1 MTGGLERMQM
11 DLNLT
16 YYWPFIKLGATD
28 VWRHKTRSFLTMLG
42 MVFGVG
48 SVIAMLAVGEGAS
61 HQALESIK
69 RLGSQNIM
77 VSSVKPAASVSAG
90 SAQATQM
97 DVYGLLDEDDA
108 RIRETV
114 PGVADTVPARMVRRA
129 ARFNDRALDLR
140 VVETV
145 PSWFEVVRRPV
156 LAGRVLKKE
165 DCDARATAHDN
176 QARANV
182 CVLTEFGVRHLLAGE
197 KVVGQHIRLGSALFE
212 VVGIVKNEESGN
224 VRAPDSD
231 ADVYISM
238 EAGRR
243 IFGIASIRWISGT
256 RQGEKLE
263 LSEIIVRMRSTADVE
278 PGAKAIDSMLRR
290 FHKKPDFKIDVP
302 LSLLREAEKTKRTY
316 NIVLGAIAGISL
328 LVGGIGIM
336 NIMLAS
342 VTERTKEIGIRRA
355 IGARKSRIVVQF
367 LINTCVLSITGGAV
381 GVAVGVAIPFA
392 ITFFSG
398 MPTLI
403 RLYSMALA
411 FGISV
416 GTGVVFGLYP
426 ALRAAS
432 LDPIEALRHE

>member
-1 MTGGLERMQM
+1 MQS
-11 DLNLT
+11 LNF
-16 YYWPFIKLGATD
+16 YVPFVKLGVTD

-77 VSSVKPAASVSAG
+77 VASVKPTSEEGASV
-90 SAQATQM
+90 AQQTAKLA
-97 DVYGLLDEDDA
+97 VYGLLYDDEE

-114 PGVADTVPARMVRRA
+114 PGVLQTVPARMVRRN
-129 ARFNDRALDLR
+129 ARYNERQLELR
-140 VVETV
+140 VVETIPAWFDVV
-145 PSWFEVVRRPV
+145 PRPV
-156 LAGRVLKKE
+156 LAGRVL
-165 DCDARATAHDN
+165 HDGDMN
-176 QARANV
+176 DNANV
-182 CVLTEFGVRHLLAGE
+182 CILTEFGVRKLLAAE
-197 KVVGQHIRLGSALFE
+197 EMLGQRVRLGGGVFE
-212 VVGIVKNEESGN
+212 VVGIVKNESGGT
-224 VRAPDSD
+224 VRAPDSEAD
-231 ADVYISM
+231 AYIPMTTGSRLFGVANIRYSSGGM
-238 EAGRR
+238 E
-243 IFGIASIRWISGT
+243 
-256 RQGEKLE
+256 GEKVE
-263 LSEIIVRMRSTADVE
+263 LSQIIVKMRDTSVVE
-278 PGAKAIDSMLRR
+278 AGAKAIEAMLKR

-302 LSLLREAEKTKRTY
+302 LSLLREAEATKRTFA
-316 NIVLGAIAGISL
+316 IVLGAIAGISL

-367 LINTCVLSITGGAV
+367 LINTCVLSIGGGLCGLVV
-381 GVAVGVAIPFA
+381 GVTIPLL
-392 ITFFSG
+392 ITFFTS
-398 MPTLI
+398 MPTVI
-403 RLYSMALA
+403 QPYSMVLA

-416 GTGVVFGLYP
+416 GIGIVFGLYP

>member
-1 MTGGLERMQM
+1 MQGLSF
-11 DLNLT
+11 
-16 YYWPFIKLGATD
+16 YWPFIRLGVTD

-77 VSSVKPAASVSAG
+77 VNSVKPTSDEST
-90 SAQATQM
+90 SSTATRGARLA
-97 DVYGLLDEDDA
+97 VYGLLNDDEA
-108 RIRETV
+108 RINETV
-114 PGVADTVPARMVRRA
+114 PGVEKTVPARMVRRN
-129 ARFNDRALDLR
+129 ARFNERQLELR
-140 VVETV
+140 VVETI
-145 PSWFEVVRRPV
+145 PEWFEVVPRPV
-156 LAGRVLKKE
+156 LAGRVLNAADVE
-165 DCDARATAHDN
+165 S
-176 QARANV
+176 RANV
-182 CVLTEFGVRHLLAGE
+182 CVLTEFGVRKLLAAE
-197 KVVGQHIRLGSALFE
+197 TMIGQRVRLGGGVFE
-212 VVGIVKNEESGN
+212 VVGIVKNESGGT

-231 ADVYISM
+231 ADAYIPMTTAARLFGVANIRYSAGGM
-238 EAGRR
+238 E
-243 IFGIASIRWISGT
+243 
-256 RQGEKLE
+256 GERVE
-263 LSEIIVRMRSTADVE
+263 LSQIIVKMRDTTVVE
-278 PGAKAIDSMLRR
+278 AGAKAIEAMLKR
-290 FHKKPDFKIDVP
+290 FHKKQDFKIDVP

-367 LINTCVLSITGGAV
+367 LINTCVLSIGGGLAGLVV
-381 GVAVGVAIPFA
+381 GVTIPVL
-392 ITFFSG
+392 ITFFTN
-398 MPTLI
+398 MPTVI
-403 RLYSMALA
+403 QPYSMVLA

-416 GTGVVFGLYP
+416 GIGIVFGLYP

>member
-1 MTGGLERMQM
+1 MTF
-11 DLNLT
+11 DLT

-77 VSSVKPAASVSAG
+77 VSSVKPAGSVSAG
-90 SAQATQM
+90 SAQSTQL
-97 DVYGLLDEDDA
+97 DVYGLLDEDDV

-129 ARFNDRALDLR
+129 ARYNDRALDLR

-145 PSWFEVVRRPV
+145 PAWFEVVKRPV
-156 LAGRVLKKE
+156 LAGRVLTRE
-165 DCDARATAHDN
+165 DCE
-176 QARANV
+176 ARANV
-182 CVLTEFGVRHLLAGE
+182 CVLTEFGVRNLLAGK
-197 KVVGQHIRLGSALFE
+197 KVVGQHIRLGSATFE
-212 VVGIVKNEESGN
+212 VVGIVKNETGGN

-238 EAGRR
+238 DAGRR
-243 IFGIASIRWISGT
+243 IFGIASIRWVSGT

-263 LSEIIVRMRSTADVE
+263 LSEIIVRMKSTDVVE
-278 PGAKAIDSMLRR
+278 AGAKAIEAMLRR

-342 VTERTKEIGIRRA
+342 VTERTKEIGIRREV
-355 IGARKSRIVVQF
+355 GARKSRIVVQF
-367 LINTCVLSITGGAV
+367 LINTCVLSISGGAV
-381 GVAVGVAIPFA
+381 GVVVGVAIPFA

-403 RLYSMALA
+403 RLYSMVLA

>member
-1 MTGGLERMQM
+1 MNY
-11 DLNLT
+11 DPSF
-16 YYWPFIKLGATD
+16 YWPFVKLGATD

-61 HQALESIK
+61 AQALESIK
-69 RLGSQNIM
+69 RLGSQNILL
-77 VSSVKPAASVSAG
+77 SSVKPVAADANSST
-90 SAQATQM
+90 SSQQASLA
-97 DVYGLLDEDDA
+97 VYGLLFDDDL

-114 PGVADTVPARMVRRA
+114 PGVADTVPARMVRRD
-129 ARFNDRALDLR
+129 ARFADRRVELR

-145 PSWFEVVRRPV
+145 PTWFDVVKRPL
-156 LAGRVLKKE
+156 LAGRTLTVQDDL
-165 DCDARATAHDN
+165 T
-176 QARANV
+176 RANV
-182 CVLTEFGVRHLLAGE
+182 CVLTEFGVRKLLSAE
-197 KVVGQHIRLGSALFE
+197 KMVGQRIRIGSGVFN
-212 VVGIVKNEESGN
+212 VVGIVKNEEGGN

-231 ADVYISM
+231 ADVYIPLST
-238 EAGRR
+238 GSRL
-243 IFGIASIRWISGT
+243 FGIASLRFVSGA
-256 RQGEKLE
+256 RQGEKVE
-263 LSEIIVRMRSTADVE
+263 LSQIIVRMKSTRVVE
-278 PGAKAIDSMLRR
+278 AGAKAVDAVLRR
-290 FHKKPDFKIDVP
+290 FHKKQDYKIDVP

-355 IGARKSRIVVQF
+355 IGARKSRIVLQF
-367 LINTCVLSITGGAV
+367 LINTCVLSIGGGFAGLV
-381 GVAVGVAIPFA
+381 VGVAIPVL
-392 ITFFSG
+392 ITFFTG
-398 MPTLI
+398 MPTVV
-403 RLYSMALA
+403 RGYSMALA

-416 GTGVVFGLYP
+416 GIGVVFGLYP

>member
-1 MTGGLERMQM
+1 MQGLSF
-11 DLNLT
+11 
-16 YYWPFIKLGATD
+16 YWPFIRLGVTD

-77 VSSVKPAASVSAG
+77 VNSVKPTSDEST
-90 SAQATQM
+90 SSTATRGARLA
-97 DVYGLLDEDDA
+97 VYGLLNDDEA
-108 RIRETV
+108 RINETV
-114 PGVADTVPARMVRRA
+114 PGVEKTVPARMVRRN
-129 ARFNDRALDLR
+129 ARFNERQLELR
-140 VVETV
+140 VVETI
-145 PSWFEVVRRPV
+145 PEWFEVVPRPV
-156 LAGRVLKKE
+156 LAGRVLNAADVE
-165 DCDARATAHDN
+165 S
-176 QARANV
+176 RANV
-182 CVLTEFGVRHLLAGE
+182 CVLTEFGVRKLLAAE
-197 KVVGQHIRLGSALFE
+197 TMIGQRVRLGGGVFE
-212 VVGIVKNEESGN
+212 VVGIVKNESGGT

-231 ADVYISM
+231 ADAYIPMATAARLFGVANIRYSAGGM
-238 EAGRR
+238 E
-243 IFGIASIRWISGT
+243 
-256 RQGEKLE
+256 GERVE
-263 LSEIIVRMRSTADVE
+263 LSQIIVKMKDTSVVE
-278 PGAKAIDSMLRR
+278 AGAKAIEAMLKR
-290 FHKKPDFKIDVP
+290 FHKKQDFKIDVP

-367 LINTCVLSITGGAV
+367 LINTCVLSIGGGLAGLVV
-381 GVAVGVAIPFA
+381 GVTIPLL
-392 ITFFSG
+392 ITFFTN
-398 MPTLI
+398 MPTVI
-403 RLYSMALA
+403 QPYSMVLA

-416 GTGVVFGLYP
+416 GIGIVFGLYP

>member
-1 MTGGLERMQM
+1 MQGLSF
-11 DLNLT
+11 
-16 YYWPFIKLGATD
+16 YWPFIRLGVTD

-77 VSSVKPAASVSAG
+77 VNSVKPTSDESTSSSATRG
-90 SAQATQM
+90 ARLA
-97 DVYGLLDEDDA
+97 VYGLLNDDET
-108 RIRETV
+108 RINETV
-114 PGVADTVPARMVRRA
+114 PGVEKTVPARMVRRN
-129 ARFNDRALDLR
+129 ARFNERQLELR
-140 VVETV
+140 VVETI
-145 PSWFEVVRRPV
+145 PEWFEVVPRPV
-156 LAGRVLKKE
+156 LAGRVLNE
-165 DCDARATAHDN
+165 ADMDS
-176 QARANV
+176 RANV
-182 CVLTEFGVRHLLAGE
+182 CVLTEFGVRKLLAAE
-197 KVVGQHIRLGSALFE
+197 TMIGQRVRLGGGVFE
-212 VVGIVKNEESGN
+212 VVGIVKNESGGT

-231 ADVYISM
+231 ADAYIPMATAARLFGVANIRYSAGGM
-238 EAGRR
+238 E
-243 IFGIASIRWISGT
+243 
-256 RQGEKLE
+256 GERVE
-263 LSEIIVRMRSTADVE
+263 LSQIIVKMKDTSVVE
-278 PGAKAIDSMLRR
+278 AGAKAIEAMLKR
-290 FHKKPDFKIDVP
+290 FHKKQDFKIDVP

-367 LINTCVLSITGGAV
+367 LINTCVLSIGGGLAGLVV
-381 GVAVGVAIPFA
+381 GVTIPLL
-392 ITFFSG
+392 ITFFTN
-398 MPTLI
+398 MPTVI
-403 RLYSMALA
+403 QPYSMVLA

-416 GTGVVFGLYP
+416 GIGIVFGLYP

>member
-1 MTGGLERMQM
+1 MQGLSF
-11 DLNLT
+11 
-16 YYWPFIKLGATD
+16 YWPFIRLGVTD

-77 VSSVKPAASVSAG
+77 VNSVKPTSDEST
-90 SAQATQM
+90 SSSATQGARLA
-97 DVYGLLDEDDA
+97 VYGLLNDDEA
-108 RIRETV
+108 RINETV
-114 PGVADTVPARMVRRA
+114 PGVEKTVPARMVRRN
-129 ARFNDRALDLR
+129 ARFNERQLELR
-140 VVETV
+140 VVETI
-145 PSWFEVVRRPV
+145 PEWFEVVPRPI
-156 LAGRVLKKE
+156 LAGRVLNASDME
-165 DCDARATAHDN
+165 S
-176 QARANV
+176 RANV
-182 CVLTEFGVRHLLAGE
+182 CVLTEFGVRKLLAAE
-197 KVVGQHIRLGSALFE
+197 TMLGQRVRLGRGVFE
-212 VVGIVKNEESGN
+212 VVGIVRNESGGT

-231 ADVYISM
+231 ADAYIPMSTAARLFGVANIRYSAGGM
-238 EAGRR
+238 E
-243 IFGIASIRWISGT
+243 
-256 RQGEKLE
+256 GERVE
-263 LSEIIVRMRSTADVE
+263 LSQIIVKMKDTSVVE
-278 PGAKAIDSMLRR
+278 AGAKAIEAMLKR
-290 FHKKPDFKIDVP
+290 FHKKQDFKIDVP

-367 LINTCVLSITGGAV
+367 LINTCVLSIGGGLAGLVV
-381 GVAVGVAIPFA
+381 GVVIPIA
-392 ITFFSG
+392 ITFFTA
-398 MPTLI
+398 MPTVI
-403 RLYSMALA
+403 QPYSMLLA

-416 GTGVVFGLYP
+416 GVGIVFGLYP

>member
-1 MTGGLERMQM
+1 MQGLSF
-11 DLNLT
+11 
-16 YYWPFIKLGATD
+16 YWPFIRLGVTD

-77 VSSVKPAASVSAG
+77 VNSVKPTSDERTS
-90 SAQATQM
+90 SSATQGARLA
-97 DVYGLLDEDDA
+97 VYGLLNDDET
-108 RIRETV
+108 RINETV
-114 PGVADTVPARMVRRA
+114 PGVEKTVPARMVRRN
-129 ARFNDRALDLR
+129 ARFNERQLELR
-140 VVETV
+140 VVETI
-145 PSWFEVVRRPV
+145 PEWFEVVPRPV
-156 LAGRVLKKE
+156 LAGRVLNASDME
-165 DCDARATAHDN
+165 S
-176 QARANV
+176 RANV
-182 CVLTEFGVRHLLAGE
+182 CVLTEFGVRKLLAAE
-197 KVVGQHIRLGSALFE
+197 TMIGQRVRLGGGVFE
-212 VVGIVKNEESGN
+212 VVGIVKNESGGT

-231 ADVYISM
+231 ADAYIPMATAARLFGVANIRYSAGGM
-238 EAGRR
+238 E
-243 IFGIASIRWISGT
+243 
-256 RQGEKLE
+256 GERVE
-263 LSEIIVRMRSTADVE
+263 LSQIIVKMKDTSVVE
-278 PGAKAIDSMLRR
+278 AGAKAIEAMLKR
-290 FHKKPDFKIDVP
+290 FHKKQDFKIDVP

-367 LINTCVLSITGGAV
+367 LINTCVLSIGGGLAGLV
-381 GVAVGVAIPFA
+381 VGVAIPLL
-392 ITFFSG
+392 ITFFTQ
-398 MPTLI
+398 MPTVI
-403 RLYSMALA
+403 QPYSMVLA

-416 GTGVVFGLYP
+416 GIGIVFGLYP

>member
-1 MTGGLERMQM
+1 MQGLSF
-11 DLNLT
+11 
-16 YYWPFIKLGATD
+16 YWPFIRLGVTD

-77 VSSVKPAASVSAG
+77 VNSVKPTSDESN
-90 SAQATQM
+90 SSTATRGARLA
-97 DVYGLLDEDDA
+97 VYGLLNDDET
-108 RIRETV
+108 RINETV
-114 PGVADTVPARMVRRA
+114 PGVEKTVPARMVRRN
-129 ARFNDRALDLR
+129 ARFNERQLELR
-140 VVETV
+140 VVETI
-145 PSWFEVVRRPV
+145 PEWFEVVPRPV
-156 LAGRVLKKE
+156 LAGRVLNE
-165 DCDARATAHDN
+165 TDMDS
-176 QARANV
+176 RANV
-182 CVLTEFGVRHLLAGE
+182 CVLTEFGVRKLLAAE
-197 KVVGQHIRLGSALFE
+197 TMIGQRVRLGGGVFE
-212 VVGIVKNEESGN
+212 VVGIVKNESGGT

-231 ADVYISM
+231 ADAYIPMSTAARLFGVANIRYSAGGM
-238 EAGRR
+238 E
-243 IFGIASIRWISGT
+243 
-256 RQGEKLE
+256 GERVE
-263 LSEIIVRMRSTADVE
+263 LSQIIVKMKDTSVVE
-278 PGAKAIDSMLRR
+278 AGAKAIEAMLKR
-290 FHKKPDFKIDVP
+290 FHKKQDFKIDVP

-367 LINTCVLSITGGAV
+367 LINTCVLSIGGGLAGLVV
-381 GVAVGVAIPFA
+381 GVVIPLL
-392 ITFFSG
+392 ITFFTK
-398 MPTLI
+398 MPTVI
-403 RLYSMALA
+403 QPYSMVLA

-416 GTGVVFGLYP
+416 GIGIVFGLYP

>member
-1 MTGGLERMQM
+1 MQGL
-11 DLNLT
+11 NF
-16 YYWPFIKLGATD
+16 YWPFIRLGVTD

-77 VSSVKPAASVSAG
+77 VNSVKPTSDETTS
-90 SAQATQM
+90 SSATQGARLA
-97 DVYGLLDEDDA
+97 VYGLLNDDET
-108 RIRETV
+108 RINETV
-114 PGVADTVPARMVRRA
+114 PGVEKTVPARMVRRN
-129 ARFNDRALDLR
+129 ARFNERQLELR
-140 VVETV
+140 VVETI
-145 PSWFEVVRRPV
+145 PEWFEVVPRPV
-156 LAGRVLKKE
+156 LAGRVLGKS
-165 DCDARATAHDN
+165 DMTS
-176 QARANV
+176 RANV
-182 CVLTEFGVRHLLAGE
+182 CVLTEFGVRKLLAAE
-197 KVVGQHIRLGSALFE
+197 TMIGQRVRLGGGVFE
-212 VVGIVKNEESGN
+212 VVGIVKNESGGT

-231 ADVYISM
+231 ADAYVPMTTAARLFGVANIRYSAGGM
-238 EAGRR
+238 E
-243 IFGIASIRWISGT
+243 
-256 RQGEKLE
+256 GERVE
-263 LSEIIVRMRSTADVE
+263 LSQIIVKMKDISVVE
-278 PGAKAIDSMLRR
+278 AGAKAIEAMLKR
-290 FHKKPDFKIDVP
+290 FHKKQDFKIDVP

-367 LINTCVLSITGGAV
+367 LINTCVLSIGGGLAGLV
-381 GVAVGVAIPFA
+381 LGVAIPLL
-392 ITFFSG
+392 ITFFTQ
-398 MPTLI
+398 MPTVI
-403 RLYSMALA
+403 QPYSMVLA

-416 GTGVVFGLYP
+416 GIGIVFGLYP